1 MKPELLIGL
10 FALCATLY
18 VALTLWL
25 RRHQR
30 MLGIGHG
37 RLLAADDSR
46 LGSPI
51 LRSRRLGL
59 VGRPDHLI
67 QVEGARIPVEQKPT
81 SRRLYETHVIQL
93 GVLCAILEDLDGIRP
108 PYGLVVLA
116 GGRQERVPYT
126 PELEARVHKTVA
138 ELRAILSTGCTPG
151 PRYMPR
157 KCPPCGYNAIC
168 WGGDPE

>member
-1 MKPELLIGL
+1 MS
-10 FALCATLY
+10 FNWAC
-18 VALTLWL
+18 
-25 RRHQR
+25 
-30 MLGIGHG
+30 
-37 RLLAADDSR
+37 S
-46 LGSPI
+46 
-51 LRSRRLGL
+51 
-59 VGRPDHLI
+59 
-67 QVEGARIPVEQKPT
+67 
-81 SRRLYETHVIQL
+81 
-93 GVLCAILEDLDGIRP
+93 AILENLDGIRP

-138 ELRAILSTGCTPG
+138 ELRAMLPTSCTPG